1 MNTDSTHNSATD
13 DTAQAEDSALTR
25 RQVLTT
31 AARTAGAGLLLL
43 LPMAREEAHANAAH
57 SKAHPKAA
65 QAKAAH
71 PAAHA
76 NPAPA
81 VSPPADVTG
90 PDTST
95 WTSLGDATLFVKGQP
110 KRTALPNGDV
120 LYVTRLTGD
129 TFDVVSAKCTHRGC
143 EVGYNK
149 QTSQFVCPCH
159 GAVFAP
165 SGKNLHGTSRQP
177 DEALPAL
184 PSVPNVQ
191 KKGQVLANL
200 KAVPTPALIPGH

>member
-1 MNTDSTHNSATD
+1 MSSDSTQSIVAGETAD
-13 DTAQAEDSALTR
+13 DMTEAEGGALTR

-43 LPMAREEAHANAAH
+43 LPMAREEAHAKA
-57 SKAHPKAA
+57 AHPKVHAE
-65 QAKAAH
+65 AAH

-76 NPAPA
+76 A
-81 VSPPADVTG
+81 SPPADVTA

-110 KRTALPNGDV
+110 QRTARANGDV
-120 LYVTRLTGD
+120 LYVTRLSAD

-143 EVGYNK
+143 EVGYKND
-149 QTSQFVCPCH
+149 TSQFVCPCH
-159 GAVFAP
+159 GAVFAT
-165 SGKNLHGTSRQP
+165 SGKNVHGTTRQP

-184 PSVPNVQ
+184 PSVPAVQ
-191 KKGQVLANL
+191 KKGLLLANL
-200 KAVPTPALIPGH
+200 AAVPAPALIPGH